1 MFQKAYSFV
10 GTLLLAGA
18 AVLLMP
24 GLSQAQRGGG
34 HGRGG
39 GRVPQGM
46 TVRQSPRNT
55 PMMGQTFMQPR
66 RFSSN
71 PFMGTRFDRFE
82 DRFERRSSFGRFDR
96 FEDRFERRFG
106 VDPFLGNP
114 FGVNPFSRR
123 RFGVDPFLGSPF
135 GFNSFLGSPFSIN
148 PFFVP

>member
-10 GTLLLAGA
+10 GTLLLAGT
-18 AVLLMP
+18 AVLMMP
-24 GLSQAQRGGG
+24 GLSQAQRAGG
-34 HGRGG
+34 HGGGG
-39 GRVPQGM
+39 GRMPQGM

-82 DRFERRSSFGRFDR
+82 DRFERRPSFGRFDRFEDRFERPSSFGRFNR

-106 VDPFLGNP
+106 VDPFLGSPFRFNP
-114 FGVNPFSRR
+114 I
-123 RFGVDPFLGSPF
+123 LGSPL
-135 GFNSFLGSPFSIN
+135 GFNPL
-148 PFFVP
+148 FVP